1 MFSLHV
7 LLQLLLRGMLL
18 RAQVTLHVD
27 YYHGYYL
34 AKLQASSLL
43 CANIFP
49 LVAGGKAKQVT
60 TLQHS
65 LQV

>member
-1 MFSLHV
+1 MLSLHV

-43 CANIFP
+43 
-49 LVAGGKAKQVT
+49 
-60 TLQHS
+60 
-65 LQV
+65 